1 MPDVPAVV
9 AAAPSPNGTAPA
21 LLTLAGLAA
30 AFGAASCCA
39 LPMVLSSLGLGSVW
53 PCGLVLHQEH
63 CAWLFG
69 LALLV
74 GPHRTVLLAAAAAGL
89 VGGAFLL
96 WRQRRGTAAACEPG
110 AACSP
115 NLATRRVTTVG
126 LAFGC
131 ALLTLTYLYA

>member
-1 MPDVPAVV
+1 MPDVAAVV

-30 AFGAASCCA
+30 AFGAASCCV
-39 LPMVLSSLGLGSVW
+39 LPMVLSSLGLGS
-53 PCGLVLHQEH
+53 
-63 CAWLFG
+63 AWLFG
-69 LALLV
+69 LMLLV
-74 GPHRTVLLAAAAAGL
+74 GPHRTVLLATAAAGL

-115 NLATRRVTTVG
+115 NPAARRVTTVG
-126 LAFGC
+126 LALGC
-131 ALLTLTYLYA
+131 ALLTLTYFYA

>member
-53 PCGLVLHQEH
+53 S
-63 CAWLFG
+63 FG

-89 VGGAFLL
+89 VEGAFLL

>member
-39 LPMVLSSLGLGSVW
+39 LPMVLSSLGLGSV
-53 PCGLVLHQEH
+53 
-63 CAWLFG
+63 WLFG